1 LTRIVR
7 PSPQLQKSIVDIKRG
22 GVTDGQL
29 DAFLRSPSAKEFVA
43 SVEKSPIDDL
53 RILVSEAQAKL
64 AVASAGGALQHASG
78 VLAAVDTATMV
89 LTLASGET
97 FHYDNQT
104 KVIGKQGDAAG
115 LATLSEPRVTIAY
128 TMKGIDRIATSI
140 QLSAK

>member
-1 LTRIVR
+1 
-7 PSPQLQKSIVDIKRG
+7 
-22 GVTDGQL
+22 
-29 DAFLRSPSAKEFVA
+29 
-43 SVEKSPIDDL
+43 
-53 RILVSEAQAKL
+53 
-64 AVASAGGALQHASG
+64 
-78 VLAAVDTATMV
+78 MV